1 MKESPTNRMRRKLFA
16 FDIDGTLLDSN
27 KRPLA
32 STIEALQELR
42 NAGHFVTLA
51 TGRTRFLAQDLIYQ
65 LEFDN
70 YILCNGS
77 AAFLNHHQV
86 YKRLLP
92 QVEMQRFVKE
102 AKELGIDTVFVG
114 IDAYKRNT
122 TFNLAKIEDAMH
134 SVGSTAP
141 DLDYNFAQRE
151 DIYQGLAFYDAS
163 LEHYFDDKYPNLS
176 FVRWHENGVD
186 VIPKGGSKAA
196 TILTLAQR
204 LGIAQED
211 IISFGDGMNDREM
224 LQVSGC
230 GIAMGNASDEV
241 ALCADRITDDND
253 HDGIWQALDK
263 LGFLNNTVRKRA

>member
-1 MKESPTNRMRRKLFA
+1 MKRKLFA
-16 FDIDGTLLDSN
+16 FDIDGTLLDSD

-42 NAGHFVTLA
+42 SAGHFVTLA

-77 AAFLNHHQV
+77 AAFLNHNQV
-86 YKRLLP
+86 YKHLLP
-92 QVEMQRFVKE
+92 QIEMQHFVKE
-102 AKELGIDTVFVG
+102 ANGLGIDTVFVG

-122 TFNLAKIEDAMH
+122 SFNVANIENAMH

-141 DLDYNFAQRE
+141 ELDYNFAKRE
-151 DIYQGLAFYDAS
+151 DIYQGLAFYDTS
-163 LEHYFDDKYPNLS
+163 LEHYFDEKYPNLS

-196 TILTLAQR
+196 TILAIAHR
-204 LGIAQED
+204 LGIDQKD
-211 IISFGDGMNDREM
+211 IVSFGDGMNDREM
-224 LQVSGC
+224 LQASGC
-230 GIAMGNASDEV
+230 GVAMGNASEEV
-241 ALCADRITDDND
+241 VACANRVTDDND
-253 HDGIWQALDK
+253 HDGIWQALDE
-263 LGFLNNTVRKRA
+263 LGFLNRAIEKRA

>member
-1 MKESPTNRMRRKLFA
+1 MRRKLFA

-32 STIEALQELR
+32 STIKALQEIR
-42 NAGHFVTLA
+42 SAGHFVTLA
-51 TGRTRFLAQDLIYQ
+51 TGRTRFLAQELIYQ
-65 LEFDN
+65 LAFDN

-86 YKRLLP
+86 YKHLLP
-92 QVEMQRFVKE
+92 QMEMQRFVKE
-102 AKELGIDTVFVG
+102 ANGLGIDTVFVG

-122 TFNLAKIEDAMH
+122 TFNLANIENAMH

-141 DLDYNFAQRE
+141 ELDYSFAQKE
-151 DIYQGLAFYDAS
+151 DIYQGLAFYDTS
-163 LEHYFDDKYPNLS
+163 LEHYFDEKYPNLS
-176 FVRWHENGVD
+176 FVRWHEDGVD

-196 TILTLAQR
+196 TILAIAQR
-204 LGIAQED
+204 LGIEQKD

-224 LQVSGC
+224 LQASGC
-230 GIAMGNASDEV
+230 GVAMGNASDEV

-253 HDGIWQALDK
+253 HDGIWQALDE
-263 LGFLNNTVRKRA
+263 LGFLNNLVRKRA

>member
-1 MKESPTNRMRRKLFA
+1 MRRKLFA
-16 FDIDGTLLDSN
+16 FDIDGTLLNSD
-27 KRPLA
+27 KLPLA

-42 NAGHFVTLA
+42 KAGHFVTLA
-51 TGRTRFLAQDLIYQ
+51 TGRTRFLAQELIYQ

-77 AAFLNHHQV
+77 AAFLKHHQI

-92 QVEMQRFVKE
+92 KTEMQHFVKE
-102 AKELGIDTVFVG
+102 ANDLGVDTVFVG

-122 TFNLAKIEDAMH
+122 TFNLANIEDAMH

-141 DLDYNFAQRE
+141 DLDPNFPQKE
-151 DIYQGLAFYDAS
+151 DIYQGLAFYDTS
-163 LEHYFDDKYPNLS
+163 LENYFDEKYPNLS

-196 TILTLAQR
+196 TILEIAQR
-204 LGIAQED
+204 LGIEQKD
-211 IISFGDGMNDREM
+211 IVSFGDGMNDREM
-224 LQVSGC
+224 LQASGC
-230 GIAMGNASDEV
+230 GVAMGNASAEV

>member
-1 MKESPTNRMRRKLFA
+1 MKRKLFA

-42 NAGHFVTLA
+42 SAGHFVTLA

-86 YKRLLP
+86 YKHLLP
-92 QVEMQRFVKE
+92 RMEMQHFVKE
-102 AKELGIDTVFVG
+102 ANGLGIDTVFVG

-122 TFNLAKIEDAMH
+122 SFNLATIENAMH
-134 SVGSTAP
+134 SVGSVAP
-141 DLDYNFAQRE
+141 DLDHSFPQRE
-151 DIYQGLAFYDAS
+151 DIYQGLAFYDTS
-163 LEHYFDDKYPNLS
+163 LENYFDDKYPNLS

-196 TILTLAQR
+196 TILEIAHR
-204 LGIAQED
+204 LGIDQED
-211 IISFGDGMNDREM
+211 IVSFGDGMNDREM
-224 LQVSGC
+224 LQASGC
-230 GIAMGNASDEV
+230 GVAMGNAPKEV
-241 ALCADRITDDND
+241 ALYADRITDDND
-253 HDGIWQALDK
+253 HDGIWQALDE
-263 LGFLNNTVRKRA
+263 LGFLNRAVKKRA